1 MAREGIRV
9 RSMNGEAGSVEIHES
24 SIQEQLRKIRD
35 IIQHYELKDIYNM
48 DETGAN
54 SVPGVKVDK
63 ARLTV
68 CFFCNAD
75 ASSKLSPI
83 IIGKSE
89 KPRCFNKKSGSDLGF
104 RYYASQKA
112 WMTTPIF
119 RKIIGRFNYEMIKS
133 NRNVVLLLD
142 NAPVHDDKLTFSNVK
157 MVFLPPNSTAHYQP
171 LDAGIIANFKNHY
184 RMTQ

>member
-1 MAREGIRV
+1 
-9 RSMNGEAGSVEIHES
+9 MNGEAGSVEIHES

-48 DETGAN
+48 DETGLFYRSAPKKTISTN

-75 ASSKLSPI
+75 GSSKLSPI

-89 KPRCFNKKSGSDLGF
+89 KPRCFNKKSG
-104 RYYASQKA
+104 
-112 WMTTPIF
+112 
-119 RKIIGRFNYEMIKS
+119 KILWLF
-133 NRNVVLLLD
+133 
-142 NAPVHDDKLTFSNVK
+142 
-157 MVFLPPNSTAHYQP
+157 
-171 LDAGIIANFKNHY
+171 
-184 RMTQ
+184 